1 MLNDKRNRKDKDGC
15 LYTIGGVIEM
25 VPVPHT
31 AAAEAAAAR
40 EEHGGVP
47 GELECAGHHRAPR

>member
-1 MLNDKRNRKDKDGC
+1 
-15 LYTIGGVIEM
+15 M

-31 AAAEAAAAR
+31 AAAAAAR